1 MVLCAA
7 DTKTKIV
14 CTIGPSS
21 CTPDVLCALIRE
33 GMDVARINFSHGTH
47 VEHEEMIERVLQA
60 AAESHAVVAIM
71 ADLQGPKLR
80 IGNLK
85 TPLVLE
91 RGDWVSFTNQPADGS
106 HHVLPL
112 PHPEVIVSARAGQRL
127 LLDDGAIELE
137 IREVR
142 PSVIVCG
149 VVVGG
154 RLSSHKGLAVP
165 DGVVAISALTDKD
178 RVDTAF
184 AVSQGVDFLALSFVR
199 SPEDI
204 CELRTL
210 LHSFGPAGDRVHI
223 VAKIESRHA
232 VERFDE
238 ILPLVNVVMVARG
251 DLGVELSPQEVP
263 LHQKDIIRRC
273 NEAGIPVITAT
284 QMLQSMIEN
293 PRPTRAESSDVA
305 NAILDGTDAVML
317 SAETAVGKFPVE
329 SVRMI
334 HDISRVVEDR
344 MLKRTGDFPESV
356 VDHIHPVTDAICDA
370 TAQIAAELDV
380 QLIAT
385 ATLSGYTARQIARK
399 RPMQAIVA
407 FTPDS
412 IVQRQLAM
420 VWGISSVLVPAFDT
434 TDSLLETV
442 SRTLLEGGD
451 GHPGDW
457 IVLTGGFPV
466 GGGGKTNFIKAH
478 RI

>member
-21 CTPDVLCALIRE
+21 CTSDILCELIRE

-47 VEHEEMIERVLQA
+47 AEHEEMIERVRQA
-60 AAESHAVVAIM
+60 ARESHAVVAIM

-80 IGNLK
+80 IGDLK
-85 TPLVLE
+85 MPLALE
-91 RGDWVSFTNQPADGS
+91 RGDWVSFTDLPADGS
-106 HHVLPL
+106 YHVLPL
-112 PHPEVIVSARAGQRL
+112 PHPEVIASARVGQRL

-142 PSVIVCG
+142 PNIIVCA

-154 RLSSHKGLAVP
+154 RLSSHKGVAVP

-178 RVDTAF
+178 REDTEF
-184 AVSQGVDFLALSFVR
+184 AVSQAVDFLALSFVR
-199 SPEDI
+199 SPEDVR
-204 CELRTL
+204 ELRTL
-210 LHSFGPAGDRVHI
+210 LHSFGSVGERVHI

-232 VERFDE
+232 VERFHE

-263 LHQKDIIRRC
+263 LHQKEIIRRC
-273 NEAGIPVITAT
+273 NWAGIPVITAT

-317 SAETAVGKFPVE
+317 SAETAAGKFPVE

-334 HDISRVVEDR
+334 REISRVVEDR
-344 MLKRTGDFPESV
+344 MLKRPADFPEVV

-399 RPMQAIVA
+399 RPMQSIVA
-407 FTPDS
+407 FTPDP

-420 VWGISSVLVPAFDT
+420 VWGVSSLLVPSFDT
-434 TDSLLETV
+434 TESLLEVV
-442 SRTLLEGGD
+442 SRTLLEAGD
-451 GHPGDW
+451 GHTGDW
-457 IVLTGGFPV
+457 IILTGGFPV

>member
-1 MVLCAA
+1 MVLCAT

-47 VEHEEMIERVLQA
+47 VEHEEMIKRVRQA
-60 AAESHAVVAIM
+60 AVESHAIVAIM

-112 PHPEVIVSARAGQRL
+112 PHPEVIVSARVGQRL

-184 AVSQGVDFLALSFVR
+184 A
-199 SPEDI
+199 
-204 CELRTL
+204 
-210 LHSFGPAGDRVHI
+210 DR
-223 VAKIESRHA
+223 K
-232 VERFDE
+232 
-238 ILPLVNVVMVARG
+238 
-251 DLGVELSPQEVP
+251 
-263 LHQKDIIRRC
+263 
-273 NEAGIPVITAT
+273 
-284 QMLQSMIEN
+284 
-293 PRPTRAESSDVA
+293 
-305 NAILDGTDAVML
+305 
-317 SAETAVGKFPVE
+317 
-329 SVRMI
+329 
-334 HDISRVVEDR
+334 
-344 MLKRTGDFPESV
+344 SV
-356 VDHIHPVTDAICDA
+356 V
-370 TAQIAAELDV
+370 
-380 QLIAT
+380 
-385 ATLSGYTARQIARK
+385 
-399 RPMQAIVA
+399 
-407 FTPDS
+407 
-412 IVQRQLAM
+412 
-420 VWGISSVLVPAFDT
+420 
-434 TDSLLETV
+434 
-442 SRTLLEGGD
+442 
-451 GHPGDW
+451 
-457 IVLTGGFPV
+457 
-466 GGGGKTNFIKAH
+466 
-478 RI
+478 

>member
-1 MVLCAA
+1 
-7 DTKTKIV
+7 
-14 CTIGPSS
+14 
-21 CTPDVLCALIRE
+21 
-33 GMDVARINFSHGTH
+33 
-47 VEHEEMIERVLQA
+47 
-60 AAESHAVVAIM
+60 
-71 ADLQGPKLR
+71 
-80 IGNLK
+80 
-85 TPLVLE
+85 
-91 RGDWVSFTNQPADGS
+91 
-106 HHVLPL
+106 
-112 PHPEVIVSARAGQRL
+112 VIVSARVGQRL

-142 PSVIVCG
+142 PDVLVCH

-154 RLSSHKGLAVP
+154 TLSSHKGVAVP

-178 RVDTAF
+178 REDTAF

-199 SPEDI
+199 SPGDVR
-204 CELRTL
+204 ELRTL
-210 LHSFGPAGDRVHI
+210 LQSCGPAGERVHI

-273 NEAGIPVITAT
+273 NWAGTPVITAT

-293 PRPTRAESSDVA
+293 PRPTRAEASDVA

-317 SAETAVGKFPVE
+317 SAETAAGQFPVE

-334 HDISRVVEDR
+334 REISRVVEDR
-344 MLKRTGDFPESV
+344 MLKRPFNFPEPLDRV
-356 VDHIHPVTDAICDA
+356 EAINHVHPVTDAICDA
-370 TAQIAAELDV
+370 TAQIAAQLDV

-385 ATLSGYTARQIARK
+385 ATMSGYTARQIARK

-407 FTPDS
+407 FTPDP

-420 VWGISSVLVPAFDT
+420 VWGVSALLVPAFET
-434 TDSLLETV
+434 TDSLLEGV
-442 SRTLLEGGD
+442 SRTLIDGGD

-457 IVLTGGFPV
+457 IILTGGFPV